1 VRTLFCLVAAT
12 SAAHAAPTATVI
24 SWEITHEPDGKKYP
38 NQVKESYSITRD
50 GKLSYG
56 AYFGG
61 MPIDMNH
68 NDRVEWRSGEA
79 GQRLFAAVQSLLSDQ
94 TSGLH
99 EIPDSESAPD
109 GSYNVT
115 VRNHDADSTRIV
127 NNRKSRA
134 WALIHARFDEL
145 IAAFEV
151 ATHRPKKPGELS
163 QHH

>member
-1 VRTLFCLVAAT
+1 VRTLALLAVAV
-12 SAAHAAPTATVI
+12 SAAHAAPVATVI
-24 SWEITHEPDGKKYP
+24 SWEITHERDGKKYP

-68 NDRVEWRSGEA
+68 NDDVEWRSGET
-79 GQRLFAAVQSLLSDQ
+79 GQRLFAAIQSLLSDQ
-94 TSGLH
+94 KSGLH
-99 EIPDSESAPD
+99 EIPDSESPPE

-115 VRNHDADSTRIV
+115 VRNHDADTTRIV
-127 NNRKSRA
+127 SDRKSRA

-145 IAAFEV
+145 IAAFEA
-151 ATHRPKKPGELS
+151 ATHRPKKPHELS